1 MKFTKTL
8 LIAAVALLL
17 ASPSAAGNLR
27 LFGSYWNTEDADEA
41 VGFGVGTRLG
51 RYFDL
56 RATYYSDVTADTTPE
71 HSDFEI
77 QAIPLEAGFV
87 FPFAESANFNPYAG
101 GGVSL
106 VLLDIDG
113 GEVNEELGF
122 YGVLGAEFGDPDGVG
137 FFAEAMYRQMEAKVR
152 DDDDFD
158 DVVIRDEV
166 ETALSGFAVNG
177 GVVWRF

>member
-1 MKFTKTL
+1 MKFTKILFIT
-8 LIAAVALLL
+8 AVALLL
-17 ASPSAAGNLR
+17 ASPSWAGNIR
-27 LFGSYWNTEDADEA
+27 FFGSYWNTEDADEA
-41 VGFGVGTRLG
+41 VGGGVATRLG

-87 FPFAESANFNPYAG
+87 IPFAESATFNPYAG

-122 YGVLGAEFGDPDGVG
+122 YGVLGAEFGDPEGVG

-166 ETALSGFAVNG
+166 ETALSGFALNG
-177 GVVWRF
+177 GLVWRF